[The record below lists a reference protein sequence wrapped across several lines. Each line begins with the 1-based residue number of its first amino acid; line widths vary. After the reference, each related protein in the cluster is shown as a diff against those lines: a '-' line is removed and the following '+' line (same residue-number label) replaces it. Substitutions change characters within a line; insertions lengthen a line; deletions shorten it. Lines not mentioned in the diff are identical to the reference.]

1 MIAGATVEEWFRT
14 MLEQIAVLS
23 MLMPW
28 IRVATPTLERAS
40 EWLRA
45 TVDMGDGNFIS
56 TLEFAVGHSSLTRQ
70 FFVLVRKRKV
80 RSTRTV
86 LKGTPMQP
94 AIVMVVV
101 IRCDMSAVSCRIMT
115 LPIRIELSGD
125 RTGDG
130 KESAS
135 HE

>member
-1 MIAGATVEEWFRT
+1 
-14 MLEQIAVLS
+14 
-23 MLMPW
+23 
-28 IRVATPTLERAS
+28 
-40 EWLRA
+40 
-45 TVDMGDGNFIS
+45 MGDGNFIS
-56 TLEFAVGHSSLTRQ
+56 TLEFVVGHSSVTRQ
-70 FFVLVRKRKV
+70 FFVLVRNRKV

-86 LKGTPMQP
+86 RKGTPMQP

-101 IRCDMSAVSCRIMT
+101 IRCDMSAVGRRVMT

-125 RTGDG
+125 RTGNG